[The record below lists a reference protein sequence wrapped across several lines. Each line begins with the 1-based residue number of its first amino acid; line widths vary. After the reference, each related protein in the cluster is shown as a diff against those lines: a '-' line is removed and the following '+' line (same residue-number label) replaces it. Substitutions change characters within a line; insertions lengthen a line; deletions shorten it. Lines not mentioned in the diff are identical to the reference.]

1 MPVVYEVHI
10 RTAGNSGGTCWQT
23 DALHVF
29 EAHWG
34 QPSKVW
40 KLLDHRK
47 DSFIFPFQ
55 MQP

>member
-1 MPVVYEVHI
+1 M
-10 RTAGNSGGTCWQT
+10 AGNSGGMCWQT

-29 EAHWG
+29 DAHWG

-47 DSFIFPFQ
+47 DSFIVPFQ